1 MNNVTAPKEYK
12 LSKLNTYYIFSLL
25 FLLYFFD
32 YVDRM
37 IVTSLMPYIK
47 LEYGLTDTQSGLL
60 VSVVY
65 WSIVAFVLPVSILV
79 DRWSRK
85 KTIGIMAMLWSMAT
99 LACAFTKTFPQLL
112 MTRSAIG
119 IGEAGYAPAGT
130 AMLSGLFP
138 PEKRSRMMGLWNM
151 SIPLGIAVGIGVGG
165 FVAQHWGWRHAFG
178 LVALPGALI
187 AILFFFV
194 KDYKTVD
201 LVQTVKPADTGK
213 NQQQQLDN
221 FTRSEKD
228 LWFAGICGGLG
239 ESTSV
244 PAWVWRLIFVIF
256 GGLLGLVIYILLW
269 LNFTKSE
276 KDRWFAGICGGLS
289 ECTSLPSW
297 LWRLIFIILF
307 FIGFLGLLTY
317 ILIWIFYRKALFFPF
332 LQFIQTPSLIF
343 TYLGFIGCVFSNNAI
358 TTWLP
363 TYYHRL
369 EGLPL
374 GEAGMK
380 TGGIL
385 MLAVVGLPLGGWL
398 ADVWF
403 KKRPSSRL
411 LFPAITVAL
420 SSVVVFVA
428 FSFLE
433 GKAQYVALLL
443 NGILG
448 VGFVAAAIT
457 ATQETVHAGLRA
469 ISYSVCVV
477 VQNILGASMGPIVI
491 GAFSDA
497 YGIKVAM
504 TILPV
509 FLAVSALLFFAG
521 SFFYEKDLK
530 KVEKVTLECE
540 T

>member
-1 MNNVTAPKEYK
+1 MNNETAPKEYK
-12 LSKLNTYYIFSLL
+12 LSKLNTYYIFTLL

-65 WSIVAFVLPVSILV
+65 WSIVVFVLPVSILV

-85 KTIGIMAMLWSMAT
+85 KTIGIMAFIWSMAT

-178 LVALPGALI
+178 LVAIPGALI

-194 KDYKTVD
+194 KDYKTVE
-201 LVQTVKPADTGK
+201 LVQTVESSKVKMSKMDI
-213 NQQQQLDN
+213 
-221 FTRSEKD
+221 FRS
-228 LWFAGICGGLG
+228 
-239 ESTSV
+239 
-244 PAWVWRLIFVIF
+244 
-256 GGLLGLVIYILLW
+256 
-269 LNFTKSE
+269 
-276 KDRWFAGICGGLS
+276 
-289 ECTSLPSW
+289 
-297 LWRLIFIILF
+297 FI
-307 FIGFLGLLTY
+307 
-317 ILIWIFYRKALFFPF
+317 K
-332 LQFIQTPSLIF
+332 TPSLIF
-343 TYLGFIGCVFSNNAI
+343 TYLGFIGCVFTNNAI

-369 EGLPL
+369 EGVPL
-374 GEAGMK
+374 GQAGMK
-380 TGGIL
+380 TSGIL
-385 MLAVVGLPLGGWL
+385 MLAIIGLPLGGL
-398 ADVWF
+398 VADWWF

-411 LFPAITVAL
+411 MFPSITVAL
-420 SSVVVFVA
+420 SAVVVFIA

-433 GKAQYVALLL
+433 GKAQYMALLL
-443 NGILG
+443 YGILG

-469 ISYSVCVV
+469 ISYSVCVI
-477 VQNILGASMGPIVI
+477 VQNILGASLGPIVI

-504 TILPV
+504 TILPI
-509 FLAVSALLFFAG
+509 FLVASALLFFAG

-540 T
+540 S

>member
-12 LSKLNTYYIFSLL
+12 LSKLNTYYIFTLL

-85 KTIGIMAMLWSMAT
+85 KTIGIMALIWSMAT

-178 LVALPGALI
+178 LVAIPGALI

-201 LVQTVKPADTGK
+201 LVQTVKSSKVKMRKMDI
-213 NQQQQLDN
+213 
-221 FTRSEKD
+221 FRS
-228 LWFAGICGGLG
+228 
-239 ESTSV
+239 
-244 PAWVWRLIFVIF
+244 
-256 GGLLGLVIYILLW
+256 
-269 LNFTKSE
+269 
-276 KDRWFAGICGGLS
+276 
-289 ECTSLPSW
+289 
-297 LWRLIFIILF
+297 FIH
-307 FIGFLGLLTY
+307 
-317 ILIWIFYRKALFFPF
+317 
-332 LQFIQTPSLIF
+332 TPSLIF
-343 TYLGFIGCVFSNNAI
+343 TYLGFIGCVFTNNAI

-369 EGLPL
+369 EGVPL

-385 MLAVVGLPLGGWL
+385 MLAVIGLPLGGWL

-411 LFPAITVAL
+411 LFPAIMVAL
-420 SSVVVFVA
+420 SSIVVFVA

-433 GKAQYVALLL
+433 GKAQYMALLL
-443 NGILG
+443 YGILG

-469 ISYSVCVV
+469 ISYSVCVI
-477 VQNILGASMGPIVI
+477 VQNILGASLGPIVI

-504 TILPV
+504 TILPI
-509 FLAVSALLFFAG
+509 FLAASAVLFFAG

-530 KVEKVTLECE
+530 KVEKITLECE
-540 T
+540 S

>member
-65 WSIVAFVLPVSILV
+65 WSIVAFVLPVSIMV

-85 KTIGIMAMLWSMAT
+85 KTIGIMALLWSMAT

-201 LVQTVKPADTGK
+201 LVQTVKSSEVKMSKMDI
-213 NQQQQLDN
+213 
-221 FTRSEKD
+221 FRS
-228 LWFAGICGGLG
+228 
-239 ESTSV
+239 
-244 PAWVWRLIFVIF
+244 
-256 GGLLGLVIYILLW
+256 
-269 LNFTKSE
+269 
-276 KDRWFAGICGGLS
+276 
-289 ECTSLPSW
+289 
-297 LWRLIFIILF
+297 
-307 FIGFLGLLTY
+307 FL
-317 ILIWIFYRKALFFPF
+317 K
-332 LQFIQTPSLIF
+332 TPSLIF
-343 TYLGFIGCVFSNNAI
+343 TYLGFIGCVFTNNAI

-369 EGLPL
+369 EGIPL
-374 GEAGMK
+374 GQAGMK
-380 TGGIL
+380 TSGIL
-385 MLAVVGLPLGGWL
+385 MLAIIGLPLGGWL

-403 KKRPSSRL
+403 KKRLSSRL
-411 LFPAITVAL
+411 LFPAIMVAL

-433 GKAQYVALLL
+433 GKAQYMALLL
-443 NGILG
+443 YGILG

-469 ISYSVCVV
+469 ISYSVCVI
-477 VQNILGASMGPIVI
+477 VQNILGASLGPIVI

-504 TILPV
+504 TILPI
-509 FLAVSALLFFAG
+509 FLAASALLFFAG

>member
-1 MNNVTAPKEYK
+1 MNNVSAPKEYK
-12 LSKLNTYYIFSLL
+12 LSKLNTYYIFTLL

-37 IVTSLMPYIK
+37 IVTALMPYIK

-65 WSIVAFVLPVSILV
+65 WSIVVFVLPVSILV

-85 KTIGIMAMLWSMAT
+85 KTIGIMAFIWSMAT

-178 LVALPGALI
+178 LVAIPGALI

-194 KDYKTVD
+194 KDYKTVE
-201 LVQTVKPADTGK
+201 LVQTVESSKVKMSKMDI
-213 NQQQQLDN
+213 
-221 FTRSEKD
+221 FRS
-228 LWFAGICGGLG
+228 
-239 ESTSV
+239 
-244 PAWVWRLIFVIF
+244 
-256 GGLLGLVIYILLW
+256 
-269 LNFTKSE
+269 
-276 KDRWFAGICGGLS
+276 
-289 ECTSLPSW
+289 
-297 LWRLIFIILF
+297 FI
-307 FIGFLGLLTY
+307 
-317 ILIWIFYRKALFFPF
+317 K
-332 LQFIQTPSLIF
+332 TPSLIF
-343 TYLGFIGCVFSNNAI
+343 TYLGFIGCVFTNNAI

-369 EGLPL
+369 EGVPL
-374 GEAGMK
+374 GQAGMK
-380 TGGIL
+380 TSGIL
-385 MLAVVGLPLGGWL
+385 MLAIIGLPLGGL
-398 ADVWF
+398 VADWWF

-411 LFPAITVAL
+411 MFPSITVAL
-420 SSVVVFVA
+420 SAVVVFIA

-433 GKAQYVALLL
+433 GKAQYMALLL
-443 NGILG
+443 YGILG

-477 VQNILGASMGPIVI
+477 VQNILGASLGPIVI

-504 TILPV
+504 TILPI
-509 FLAVSALLFFAG
+509 FLVASALLFFAG

-540 T
+540 A

>member
-12 LSKLNTYYIFSLL
+12 LSKLNTYYIFTLL

-65 WSIVAFVLPVSILV
+65 WSIVVFVFPVSILV

-85 KTIGIMAMLWSMAT
+85 KTIGIMALIWSMAT

-151 SIPLGIAVGIGVGG
+151 SIPLGIAIGIGVGG

-178 LVALPGALI
+178 LVAIPGALI
-187 AILFFFV
+187 ALLFFFV

-201 LVQTVKPADTGK
+201 LVQTVKSSKVKMSKMDI
-213 NQQQQLDN
+213 
-221 FTRSEKD
+221 FRS
-228 LWFAGICGGLG
+228 
-239 ESTSV
+239 
-244 PAWVWRLIFVIF
+244 
-256 GGLLGLVIYILLW
+256 
-269 LNFTKSE
+269 
-276 KDRWFAGICGGLS
+276 
-289 ECTSLPSW
+289 
-297 LWRLIFIILF
+297 FI
-307 FIGFLGLLTY
+307 
-317 ILIWIFYRKALFFPF
+317 R
-332 LQFIQTPSLIF
+332 TPSLIF
-343 TYLGFIGCVFSNNAI
+343 TYLGFIGCVFTNNAI

-369 EGLPL
+369 EGIPL

-385 MLAVVGLPLGGWL
+385 MLAVIGLPLGGWL

-403 KKRPSSRL
+403 KKRASSRL
-411 LFPAITVAL
+411 LFPAIMVAL

-433 GKAQYVALLL
+433 GKAQYMALLL
-443 NGILG
+443 YGILG

-469 ISYSVCVV
+469 ISYSVCVI
-477 VQNILGASMGPIVI
+477 VQNILGASLGPIVI

-504 TILPV
+504 TILPI
-509 FLAVSALLFFAG
+509 FLVVSALLFFAG

-540 T
+540 S

>member
-1 MNNVTAPKEYK
+1 MNNVIAPKEYK
-12 LSKLNTYYIFSLL
+12 LSKLNTYYIFTLL

-85 KTIGIMAMLWSMAT
+85 KTIGIMALLWSMAT

-112 MTRSAIG
+112 MTRSTIG

-138 PEKRSRMMGLWNM
+138 PEKRSRMMGFWNM

-201 LVQTVKPADTGK
+201 LVQTVESSKVKMSKMDI
-213 NQQQQLDN
+213 
-221 FTRSEKD
+221 FRS
-228 LWFAGICGGLG
+228 
-239 ESTSV
+239 
-244 PAWVWRLIFVIF
+244 
-256 GGLLGLVIYILLW
+256 
-269 LNFTKSE
+269 
-276 KDRWFAGICGGLS
+276 
-289 ECTSLPSW
+289 
-297 LWRLIFIILF
+297 FIH
-307 FIGFLGLLTY
+307 
-317 ILIWIFYRKALFFPF
+317 
-332 LQFIQTPSLIF
+332 TPSLIF
-343 TYLGFIGCVFSNNAI
+343 TYVGFIGCVFSNNAI

-374 GEAGMK
+374 GQAGMK
-380 TGGIL
+380 TSGIL
-385 MLAVVGLPLGGWL
+385 MLAVIGLPLGGWL

-433 GKAQYVALLL
+433 GKAQYMALLF

-469 ISYSVCVV
+469 ISYSVCVI
-477 VQNILGASMGPIVI
+477 VQNILGASLGPIVI

-504 TILPV
+504 TILPI
-509 FLAVSALLFFAG
+509 FLAASALLFFAG

-540 T
+540 V